1 MRRER
6 RSRGGQNPAERE
18 IKPAYGIR
26 LTQGLPFLF
35 LYALRIRW
43 HRYAWR
49 CMAMHGDSDVVL
61 VLENEPEFSGTKPD
75 VVLHAL
81 PGYDIG
87 NLLWWDRWASPAKES
102 QTIL

>member
-1 MRRER
+1 MAMH
-6 RSRGGQNPAERE
+6 GD
-18 IKPAYGIR
+18 
-26 LTQGLPFLF
+26 
-35 LYALRIRW
+35 
-43 HRYAWR
+43 AWR

-87 NLLWWDRWASPAKES
+87 NLLWRDRWASPAKES